1 LGLGAE
7 GDVGDVPRLSSV
19 EYESLVGGI
28 REIVHRVVPVNAGV
42 LVVSKGDEELL
53 RLGPR
58 QAMHFPQT
66 EDGKYA
72 GYHPSDS
79 DSAIAMVEEL
89 RESKGADYLLLP
101 SSSFWWLEHYD
112 GFKRYLEQNY
122 QVVESGDSCWIVHLS
137 KGADLAADATPMV
150 EAPSRPEI
158 LHPLREVVEG
168 LLPDSATVA
177 FLSLRAGELDGLE
190 GHQQWVLPGTT
201 IGEDLAS
208 MTRLEQSGIEFV
220 VVPASIFDWVDEH
233 PQVANRLRS
242 GHRFITRQEHLCEIY
257 ELVPG
262 TEPRSSTEA
271 AGPIETASPSPSGAA
286 TAEPGPARRSLGEW
300 LRDLFFSRRNGT
312 S

>member
-1 LGLGAE
+1 MGLGAE

-112 GFKRYLEQNY
+112 GFRLHLERNY
-122 QVVESGDSCWIVHLS
+122 RV
-137 KGADLAADATPMV
+137 
-150 EAPSRPEI
+150 
-158 LHPLREVVEG
+158 
-168 LLPDSATVA
+168 
-177 FLSLRAGELDGLE
+177 SLRRDDTCL
-190 GHQQWVLPGTT
+190 
-201 IGEDLAS
+201 
-208 MTRLEQSGIEFV
+208 
-220 VVPASIFDWVDEH
+220 
-233 PQVANRLRS
+233 
-242 GHRFITRQEHLCEIY
+242 IY
-257 ELVPG
+257 EL
-262 TEPRSSTEA
+262 
-271 AGPIETASPSPSGAA
+271 
-286 TAEPGPARRSLGEW
+286 
-300 LRDLFFSRRNGT
+300 
-312 S
+312 